1 MFPSFLSR
9 DLRTPDRVP
18 ALWPASPRPRPRS
31 LRLSGVIPSDVL
43 FLRHGAALLLR
54 EGVPALQLKVFGD
67 AAAARR
73 AGRGRAWPA
82 SRPASRTAFREAQ
95 VEFTPEIEI
104 QGDMSGRVLYYSVDI
119 NFGSSPGLIGQ

>member
-54 EGVPALQLKVFGD
+54 EGVPALQLKVLGG
-67 AAAARR
+67 AAADASGGPRC
-73 AGRGRAWPA
+73 AWPA
-82 SRPASRTAFREAQ
+82 SPRPAAKLATFVIAQ
-95 VEFTPEIEI
+95 
-104 QGDMSGRVLYYSVDI
+104 S
-119 NFGSSPGLIGQ
+119 